1 MKIIEIRQ
9 SLLALKN
16 LSIVIFFMFSVIVVE
31 AKTIQYEK
39 VGLDRAQI
47 ELPPEELLDIG
58 ILLFDPNI
66 PEEEDDFI
74 FPEIRKAEARYMP
87 FHLKKTLQDTGFWGG
102 VWVLPEI
109 SEAIDLIVTGR
120 IEVSDGLDISIRIG
134 VWDITGKEW
143 INKVYSST
151 IAQSSYS
158 KRRDLTQDPYQNVY
172 NKIAND
178 LVKIKQQ
185 YETEQLER
193 ISEIGDIRFAAELI
207 PNVYNEYLVKDK
219 KNIYQAQ
226 RLPDDDDAI
235 MQRVYNIQ
243 EREFLL
249 LDTLN
254 EYYAQLY
261 ENISQPYEDWRKLS
275 REDMITYQE
284 LKKSA
289 RTRQLLGAA
298 ALLGAIASDGDSRA
312 SSTMRQMAIY
322 GGMEAM
328 RSGFGK
334 ASEAKIYKESMKE
347 LGTAFDSQ
355 AEPLIIELEGQTIRL
370 TGNAQEKFLEW
381 RKLLKQIYIDETG
394 FQISDSSV
402 Q

>member
-1 MKIIEIRQ
+1 MKTQSKRIQIIC
-9 SLLALKN
+9 SLAVCLVSGL
-16 LSIVIFFMFSVIVVE
+16 LY

-39 VGLDRAQI
+39 ISLERAQI
-47 ELPPEELLDIG
+47 EIPEEELLDIG

-66 PEEEDDFI
+66 PDEDKELI
-74 FPEIRKAEARYMP
+74 FPEIRKAEARYIP
-87 FHLKKTLQDTGFWGG
+87 YHLKKTLQDSGFWGG
-102 VWVLPEI
+102 VWVLPEK
-109 SEAIDLIVTGR
+109 SEAIDLIISGR
-120 IEVSDGLDISIRIG
+120 IEVSNGLDVSIRIG

-143 INKVYSST
+143 VNKVYSST

-158 KRRDLTQDPYQNVY
+158 KRRDLTQDPYQNIY

-178 LVKIKQQ
+178 LVQIKQDLKQ
-185 YETEQLER
+185 QELQR
-193 ISEIGDIRFAAELI
+193 INEIGDIRFAAELI
-207 PNVYNEYLVKDK
+207 PGVYKDYLTKNK
-219 KNIYQAQ
+219 KNIYEAV
-226 RLPDDDDAI
+226 RLPDNEDSI

-261 ENISQPYEDWRKLS
+261 ENISQPYENWRKLS
-275 REDMITYQE
+275 REDMITYEE

-289 RTRQLLGAA
+289 RTRKMLGAA
-298 ALLGAIASDGDSRA
+298 ALIGAIVSDGDSQA
-312 SSTMRQMAIY
+312 SNSMQQMAIY

-328 RSGFGK
+328 KSGFSK
-334 ASEAKIYKESMKE
+334 TSEAKIYKESMKE
-347 LGTAFDSQ
+347 LGTAFDTE

-370 TGNAQEKFLEW
+370 TGSAQEKFLEW
-381 RKLLKQIYIDETG
+381 RKLLKQIYTDETG
-394 FQISDSSV
+394 FLISTPSV

>member
-1 MKIIEIRQ
+1 MRAQSKRIQIIC
-9 SLLALKN
+9 SLLVCLVSG
-16 LSIVIFFMFSVIVVE
+16 LLQ

-39 VGLDRAQI
+39 ISLERAQI
-47 ELPPEELLDIG
+47 EIPEEELLDIG

-66 PEEEDDFI
+66 PDEDNELI
-74 FPEIRKAEARYMP
+74 FPEIRKAEARYIP
-87 FHLKKTLQDTGFWGG
+87 YHLKKTLQDTGFWGG
-102 VWVLPEI
+102 VWVLPEK
-109 SEAIDLIVTGR
+109 SEAIDLIISGR
-120 IEVSDGLDISIRIG
+120 IEVSNGLDVSIRIG
-134 VWDITGKEW
+134 AWDITGKEW
-143 INKVYSST
+143 VNKVYSST
-151 IAQSSYS
+151 VAQSSYS
-158 KRRDLTQDPYQNVY
+158 KRRDLTQDPYQNIY

-178 LVKIKQQ
+178 LVKIKQDLKQ
-185 YETEQLER
+185 QQLQR
-193 ISEIGDIRFAAELI
+193 INEIGDIRFAAELI
-207 PNVYNEYLVKDK
+207 PGVYKDYLTKNK
-219 KNIYQAQ
+219 KNIYEAQ
-226 RLPDDDDAI
+226 RLPDDGDSI

-275 REDMITYQE
+275 REDMITYEE

-289 RTRQLLGAA
+289 RTRKILGVT
-298 ALLGAIASDGDSRA
+298 ALIGAIVSDGDSQA
-312 SSTMRQMAIY
+312 SSTMQQMAIY

-328 RSGFGK
+328 KSGFGK

-347 LGTAFDSQ
+347 LGTAFDSE

-370 TGNAQEKFLEW
+370 TGSAQEKFLEW
-381 RKLLKQIYIDETG
+381 RKLLKQIYTDETG
-394 FQISDSSV
+394 FLISTPSV

>member
-1 MKIIEIRQ
+1 MRTQSKRIQIIC
-9 SLLALKN
+9 SLLVCLVSG
-16 LSIVIFFMFSVIVVE
+16 LLQ

-39 VGLDRAQI
+39 ISLERAQI
-47 ELPPEELLDIG
+47 EIPEEELLDIG

-66 PEEEDDFI
+66 PDEDNELI
-74 FPEIRKAEARYMP
+74 FPEIRKAEARYIP
-87 FHLKKTLQDTGFWGG
+87 YHLKKTLQDTGFWGG
-102 VWVLPEI
+102 VWVLPEK
-109 SEAIDLIVTGR
+109 SEAIDLIISGR
-120 IEVSDGLDISIRIG
+120 IEVSNGLDVSIRIG
-134 VWDITGKEW
+134 AWDITGKEW

-178 LVKIKQQ
+178 LVKIKQDLKQ
-185 YETEQLER
+185 QQLQR
-193 ISEIGDIRFAAELI
+193 INEIGNIRFAAELI
-207 PNVYNEYLVKDK
+207 PGVYKDYLSKNK
-219 KNIYQAQ
+219 KNIYEAQ
-226 RLPDDDDAI
+226 RLPDDEDSI

-275 REDMITYQE
+275 REDMITYAA

-289 RTRQLLGAA
+289 RTRKMLGAA
-298 ALLGAIASDGDSRA
+298 ALIGAIVSDGDSQA
-312 SSTMRQMAIY
+312 SSTMQQMAIY

-328 RSGFGK
+328 KSGFGK

-347 LGTAFDSQ
+347 LGTAFDSE

-370 TGNAQEKFLEW
+370 TGSAQEKFLEW
-381 RKLLKQIYIDETG
+381 RKLLKQIYTDETG
-394 FQISDSSV
+394 FLISTPSV

>member
-1 MKIIEIRQ
+1 MKTQSKRIQIIC
-9 SLLALKN
+9 SL
-16 LSIVIFFMFSVIVVE
+16 VVCLVSGLLY

-39 VGLDRAQI
+39 ISLERAQI
-47 ELPPEELLDIG
+47 EIPEEELLDIG

-66 PEEEDDFI
+66 PDEDKELI
-74 FPEIRKAEARYMP
+74 FPEIRKAEARYIP
-87 FHLKKTLQDTGFWGG
+87 YHLKKTLQDTGFWGG
-102 VWVLPEI
+102 VWVVPEKLK
-109 SEAIDLIVTGR
+109 SIDLIISGR
-120 IEVSDGLDISIRIG
+120 IEVSNGLDVSIRIG

-143 INKVYSST
+143 VNKVYSST

-158 KRRDLTQDPYQNVY
+158 KRRDLTQDPYQNIY

-178 LVKIKQQ
+178 LVQIKQDLKQ
-185 YETEQLER
+185 QELQR
-193 ISEIGDIRFAAELI
+193 INEIGDIRFAAELI
-207 PNVYNEYLVKDK
+207 PGVYKDYLTKNK
-219 KNIYQAQ
+219 KNIYEAV
-226 RLPDDDDAI
+226 RLPDNEDSM

-261 ENISQPYEDWRKLS
+261 ENISQPYENWRKLS
-275 REDMITYQE
+275 REDMITYEE

-289 RTRQLLGAA
+289 RTRKMLGAA
-298 ALLGAIASDGDSRA
+298 ALIGAIVSDGDSQA
-312 SSTMRQMAIY
+312 SKSMQQMAIY

-328 RSGFGK
+328 KSGFSK
-334 ASEAKIYKESMKE
+334 TSEAKIYKESMKE
-347 LGTAFDSQ
+347 LGTAFDTE

-370 TGNAQEKFLEW
+370 TGSAQEKFLEW
-381 RKLLKQIYIDETG
+381 RKLLKQIYTDETG
-394 FQISDSSV
+394 FLISTPSV

>member
-1 MKIIEIRQ
+1 MRAQSKRIQIIC
-9 SLLALKN
+9 SLLVCLVSG
-16 LSIVIFFMFSVIVVE
+16 LLH

-39 VGLDRAQI
+39 ISLERAQI
-47 ELPPEELLDIG
+47 EIPEEELLDIG

-66 PEEEDDFI
+66 PDEDNELI
-74 FPEIRKAEARYMP
+74 FPEIRKAEARYIP
-87 FHLKKTLQDTGFWGG
+87 YHLKKTLQDTGFWGG
-102 VWVLPEI
+102 VWVLPEK
-109 SEAIDLIVTGR
+109 SEAIDLIISGR
-120 IEVSDGLDISIRIG
+120 IEVSNGLDVSIRIG
-134 VWDITGKEW
+134 AWDITGKEW
-143 INKVYSST
+143 VNKVYSST
-151 IAQSSYS
+151 VAQSSYS
-158 KRRDLTQDPYQNVY
+158 KRRDLTQDPYQNIY

-178 LVKIKQQ
+178 LVKIKQDLKQ
-185 YETEQLER
+185 QQLQR
-193 ISEIGDIRFAAELI
+193 INEIGDIRFAAELI
-207 PNVYNEYLVKDK
+207 PGVYKDYLTKNK
-219 KNIYQAQ
+219 KNIYEAQ
-226 RLPDDDDAI
+226 RLPDDGDSM

-275 REDMITYQE
+275 REDMITYEE

-289 RTRQLLGAA
+289 RTRQILGVT
-298 ALLGAIASDGDSRA
+298 ALIGAIVSDGDSQA
-312 SSTMRQMAIY
+312 SSTMQQMAIY

-328 RSGFGK
+328 KSGFGK

-347 LGTAFDSQ
+347 LGTAFDSE

-370 TGNAQEKFLEW
+370 TGSAQEKFLEW
-381 RKLLKQIYIDETG
+381 RKLLKQIYTDETG
-394 FQISDSSV
+394 FLISTPSV

>member
-1 MKIIEIRQ
+1 MKTQSKRIQIIC
-9 SLLALKN
+9 SL
-16 LSIVIFFMFSVIVVE
+16 VVCLVSGLLY

-39 VGLDRAQI
+39 ISLERAQI
-47 ELPPEELLDIG
+47 EIPEEELLDIG

-66 PEEEDDFI
+66 PDEDKELI
-74 FPEIRKAEARYMP
+74 FPEIRKAEARYIP
-87 FHLKKTLQDTGFWGG
+87 YHLKKTLQDSGFWGG
-102 VWVLPEI
+102 VWVLPEK
-109 SEAIDLIVTGR
+109 SEAIDLIISGR
-120 IEVSDGLDISIRIG
+120 IEVSNGLDVSIRIG

-143 INKVYSST
+143 VNKVYSST

-158 KRRDLTQDPYQNVY
+158 KRRDLTQDPYQNIY

-178 LVKIKQQ
+178 LVQIKQDLKQ
-185 YETEQLER
+185 QELQR
-193 ISEIGDIRFAAELI
+193 INEIGDIRFAAELI
-207 PNVYNEYLVKDK
+207 PGVYKDYLTKNK
-219 KNIYQAQ
+219 KNIYEAV
-226 RLPDDDDAI
+226 RLPDNEDSM

-261 ENISQPYEDWRKLS
+261 ENISQPYENWRKLS
-275 REDMITYQE
+275 REDMITYEE

-289 RTRQLLGAA
+289 RTRKMLGAA
-298 ALLGAIASDGDSRA
+298 ALIGAIVSDGDSQA
-312 SSTMRQMAIY
+312 SNSMQQMAIY

-328 RSGFGK
+328 KSGFSK
-334 ASEAKIYKESMKE
+334 TSEAKIYKESMKE
-347 LGTAFDSQ
+347 LGTAFDTE

-370 TGNAQEKFLEW
+370 TGSAQEKFLEW
-381 RKLLKQIYIDETG
+381 RKLLKQIYTDETG
-394 FQISDSSV
+394 FLISTPSV

>member
-1 MKIIEIRQ
+1 MKTQSKRIQIIC
-9 SLLALKN
+9 SLAVCLVSGL
-16 LSIVIFFMFSVIVVE
+16 LY

-39 VGLDRAQI
+39 ISLERAQI
-47 ELPPEELLDIG
+47 EIPEEELLDIG

-66 PEEEDDFI
+66 PDEDKELI
-74 FPEIRKAEARYMP
+74 FPEIRKAEARYIP
-87 FHLKKTLQDTGFWGG
+87 YHLKKTLQDSGFWGG
-102 VWVLPEI
+102 VWVLPEK
-109 SEAIDLIVTGR
+109 SEAIDLIISGR
-120 IEVSDGLDISIRIG
+120 IEVSNGLDVSIRIG

-143 INKVYSST
+143 VNKVYSST

-158 KRRDLTQDPYQNVY
+158 KRRDLTQDPYQNIY

-178 LVKIKQQ
+178 LVQIKQDLKQ
-185 YETEQLER
+185 QELQR
-193 ISEIGDIRFAAELI
+193 INEIGDIRFAAELI
-207 PNVYNEYLVKDK
+207 PGVYKDYLTKNK
-219 KNIYQAQ
+219 KNIYEAV
-226 RLPDDDDAI
+226 RLPDNEDSI

-261 ENISQPYEDWRKLS
+261 ENISQPYENWRKLS
-275 REDMITYQE
+275 REDMITYEE

-289 RTRQLLGAA
+289 RTRKMLGAA
-298 ALLGAIASDGDSRA
+298 ALIGAIVSDGDSQA
-312 SSTMRQMAIY
+312 SNSMQQMAIY

-328 RSGFGK
+328 KSGFSK
-334 ASEAKIYKESMKE
+334 TSEAKIYKESMKE
-347 LGTAFDSQ
+347 LGTAFDTE

-370 TGNAQEKFLEW
+370 TGSAKEKFLEW
-381 RKLLKQIYIDETG
+381 RKLLKQIYTDETG
-394 FQISDSSV
+394 FLISTPSV

>member
-1 MKIIEIRQ
+1 MRAQSKRIQIIC
-9 SLLALKN
+9 SLLVCLVSG
-16 LSIVIFFMFSVIVVE
+16 LLQ

-39 VGLDRAQI
+39 ISLERAQI
-47 ELPPEELLDIG
+47 EIPEEELLDIG

-66 PEEEDDFI
+66 PDEDNELI
-74 FPEIRKAEARYMP
+74 FPEIRKAEARYIP
-87 FHLKKTLQDTGFWGG
+87 YHLKKTLQDTGFWGG
-102 VWVLPEI
+102 VWVLPEK
-109 SEAIDLIVTGR
+109 SEAIDLIISGR
-120 IEVSDGLDISIRIG
+120 IEVSNGLDVSIRIG
-134 VWDITGKEW
+134 AWDITGKEW
-143 INKVYSST
+143 VNKVYSST
-151 IAQSSYS
+151 VAQSSYS
-158 KRRDLTQDPYQNVY
+158 KRRDLTQDPYQNIY

-178 LVKIKQQ
+178 LVKIKQDLKQ
-185 YETEQLER
+185 QQLQR
-193 ISEIGDIRFAAELI
+193 INEIGDIRFAAELI
-207 PNVYNEYLVKDK
+207 PGVYKDYLTKNK
-219 KNIYQAQ
+219 KNIYEAQ
-226 RLPDDDDAI
+226 RLPDDGDSI

-275 REDMITYQE
+275 REDMITYEE

-289 RTRQLLGAA
+289 RTRQILGIT
-298 ALLGAIASDGDSRA
+298 ALIGAIVSDGDSQA
-312 SSTMRQMAIY
+312 SSTMQQMAIY

-328 RSGFGK
+328 KSGFGK

-347 LGTAFDSQ
+347 LGTAFDSE

-370 TGNAQEKFLEW
+370 TGSAQEKFLEW
-381 RKLLKQIYIDETG
+381 RKLLKQIYTDETG
-394 FQISDSSV
+394 FLISTPSV

>member
-1 MKIIEIRQ
+1 MKITEFRK
-9 SLLALKN
+9 SLLALKH
-16 LSIVIFFMFSVIVVE
+16 LSIVFIFSVSVVN

-47 ELPPEELLDIG
+47 ELPSEELLDIG

-120 IEVSDGLDISIRIG
+120 IEVSDGLDVSIRVG

-143 INKVYSST
+143 ANKVYSSS

-185 YETEQLER
+185 FETEELER

-226 RLPDDDDAI
+226 RLPDDGDAI

-381 RKLLKQIYIDETG
+381 RKLLKQIYVDETG
-394 FQISDSSV
+394 FQILDSSV

>member
-1 MKIIEIRQ
+1 MKIIQIRQ

-16 LSIVIFFMFSVIVVE
+16 LSIIVFFMFSVIVVE

-143 INKVYSST
+143 VNKVYSST

>member
-1 MKIIEIRQ
+1 VCLV
-9 SLLALKN
+9 SGLLY
-16 LSIVIFFMFSVIVVE
+16 

-39 VGLDRAQI
+39 ISLERAQI
-47 ELPPEELLDIG
+47 EIPEEELLDIG

-66 PEEEDDFI
+66 PDEDKELI
-74 FPEIRKAEARYMP
+74 FPEIRKAEARYIP
-87 FHLKKTLQDTGFWGG
+87 YHLKKTLQDSGFWGG
-102 VWVLPEI
+102 VWVLPEK
-109 SEAIDLIVTGR
+109 SEAIDLIISGR
-120 IEVSDGLDISIRIG
+120 IEVSNGLDVSIRIG

-143 INKVYSST
+143 VNKVYSST

-158 KRRDLTQDPYQNVY
+158 KRRDLTQDPYQNIY

-178 LVKIKQQ
+178 LVQIKQDLKQ
-185 YETEQLER
+185 QELQR
-193 ISEIGDIRFAAELI
+193 INEIGDIRFAAELI
-207 PNVYNEYLVKDK
+207 PGVYKDYLTKNK
-219 KNIYQAQ
+219 KNIYEAV
-226 RLPDDDDAI
+226 RLPDNEDSM

-261 ENISQPYEDWRKLS
+261 ENISQPYENWRKLS
-275 REDMITYQE
+275 REDMITYEE

-289 RTRQLLGAA
+289 RTRKMLGAA
-298 ALLGAIASDGDSRA
+298 ALIGAIVSDGDSQA
-312 SSTMRQMAIY
+312 SNSMQQMAIY

-328 RSGFGK
+328 KSGFSK
-334 ASEAKIYKESMKE
+334 TSEAKIYKESMKE
-347 LGTAFDSQ
+347 LGTAFDTE

-370 TGNAQEKFLEW
+370 TGSAQEKFLEW
-381 RKLLKQIYIDETG
+381 RKLLKQIYTDETG
-394 FQISDSSV
+394 FLISTPSV

>member
-1 MKIIEIRQ
+1 MRAQSKRIQIIC
-9 SLLALKN
+9 SLLVCLVSG
-16 LSIVIFFMFSVIVVE
+16 LLQ

-39 VGLDRAQI
+39 ISLERAQI
-47 ELPPEELLDIG
+47 EIPGEELLDIG

-66 PEEEDDFI
+66 PDEDNELI
-74 FPEIRKAEARYMP
+74 FPEIRKAEARYIP
-87 FHLKKTLQDTGFWGG
+87 YHLKKTLQDTGFWGG
-102 VWVLPEI
+102 VWVLPEK
-109 SEAIDLIVTGR
+109 SEAIDLIISGR
-120 IEVSDGLDISIRIG
+120 IEVSNGLDVSIRIG
-134 VWDITGKEW
+134 AWDITGKEW
-143 INKVYSST
+143 VNKVYSST
-151 IAQSSYS
+151 VAQSSYS
-158 KRRDLTQDPYQNVY
+158 KRRDLTQDPYQNIY

-178 LVKIKQQ
+178 LVKIKQDLKQ
-185 YETEQLER
+185 QQLQR
-193 ISEIGDIRFAAELI
+193 INEIGDIRFAAELI
-207 PNVYNEYLVKDK
+207 PGVYKDYLTKNK
-219 KNIYQAQ
+219 KNIYEAQ
-226 RLPDDDDAI
+226 RLPDDEDSI

-275 REDMITYQE
+275 REDMITYEE

-289 RTRQLLGAA
+289 RTRQILGVT
-298 ALLGAIASDGDSRA
+298 ALIGAIVSDGDSQA
-312 SSTMRQMAIY
+312 SSTMQQMAIY

-328 RSGFGK
+328 KSGFGK

-347 LGTAFDSQ
+347 LGTAFDSE

-370 TGNAQEKFLEW
+370 TGSAQEKFLEW
-381 RKLLKQIYIDETG
+381 RKLLKQIYTDETG
-394 FQISDSSV
+394 FLISTPSV

>member
-1 MKIIEIRQ
+1 MRAQSKRIQIIC
-9 SLLALKN
+9 SLLVCLVSG
-16 LSIVIFFMFSVIVVE
+16 LLQ

-39 VGLDRAQI
+39 ISLERAQI
-47 ELPPEELLDIG
+47 EIPEEELLDIG

-66 PEEEDDFI
+66 PDEDNELI
-74 FPEIRKAEARYMP
+74 FPEIRKAEARYIP
-87 FHLKKTLQDTGFWGG
+87 YHLKKTLQDTGFWGG
-102 VWVLPEI
+102 VWVLPEK
-109 SEAIDLIVTGR
+109 SEAIDLIISGR
-120 IEVSDGLDISIRIG
+120 IEVSNGLDVSIRIG
-134 VWDITGKEW
+134 AWDITGKEW
-143 INKVYSST
+143 VNKVYSST
-151 IAQSSYS
+151 VAQSSYS
-158 KRRDLTQDPYQNVY
+158 KRRDLTQDPYQNIY

-178 LVKIKQQ
+178 LVKIKQDLKQ
-185 YETEQLER
+185 QQLQR
-193 ISEIGDIRFAAELI
+193 INEIGDIRFAAELI
-207 PNVYNEYLVKDK
+207 PGVYKDYLTKNK
-219 KNIYQAQ
+219 KNIYEAQ
-226 RLPDDDDAI
+226 RLPDDGDSI

-275 REDMITYQE
+275 REDMITYEE

-289 RTRQLLGAA
+289 RTRQILGVT
-298 ALLGAIASDGDSRA
+298 ALIGAIVSDGDSQA
-312 SSTMRQMAIY
+312 SSTMQQMAIY

-328 RSGFGK
+328 KSGFGK

-347 LGTAFDSQ
+347 LGTAFDSE

-370 TGNAQEKFLEW
+370 TGSAQEKFLEW
-381 RKLLKQIYIDETG
+381 RKLLKQIYTDETG
-394 FQISDSSV
+394 FLISTPSV

>member
-1 MKIIEIRQ
+1 MKITEFRK
-9 SLLALKN
+9 SLLALKH
-16 LSIVIFFMFSVIVVE
+16 LSIVFIFSVSVVN

-47 ELPPEELLDIG
+47 ELPSEELLDIG

-120 IEVSDGLDISIRIG
+120 IEVSDGLDVSIRVG

-143 INKVYSST
+143 VNKVYSSS

-185 YETEQLER
+185 FETEELER

-226 RLPDDDDAI
+226 RLPDDGDAI

-381 RKLLKQIYIDETG
+381 RKLLKQIYVDETG
-394 FQISDSSV
+394 FQILDYSV

>member
-1 MKIIEIRQ
+1 MKIIDDRQ

-16 LSIVIFFMFSVIVVE
+16 LSIIFFFIFSLSVVD

-47 ELPPEELLDIG
+47 ELPSEELLDIG

-120 IEVSDGLDISIRIG
+120 IEVSDGLDISIRVG

-143 INKVYSST
+143 VNKVYSST

-185 YETEQLER
+185 FETEELER

-207 PNVYNEYLVKDK
+207 PNVYNEYLVIDI

-235 MQRVYNIQ
+235 MQRDYNIQ

>member
-1 MKIIEIRQ
+1 MKITEFRK
-9 SLLALKN
+9 SLLALKH
-16 LSIVIFFMFSVIVVE
+16 LSIVFIFSVSVVN

-47 ELPPEELLDIG
+47 ELPSEELLDIG

-120 IEVSDGLDISIRIG
+120 IEVSDGLDVSIRVG

-143 INKVYSST
+143 VNKVYSSS

-185 YETEQLER
+185 FETEELER

-226 RLPDDDDAI
+226 RLPDDGDAI

-381 RKLLKQIYIDETG
+381 RKLLKQIYVDETG
-394 FQISDSSV
+394 FQILDSSV

>member
-1 MKIIEIRQ
+1 MKIIDDRQ

-16 LSIVIFFMFSVIVVE
+16 LSIVFFFIFSLSVVD

-47 ELPPEELLDIG
+47 ELPSEELLDIG

-134 VWDITGKEW
+134 GWDITGKEW
-143 INKVYSST
+143 VNKVYSST

-185 YETEQLER
+185 FETEELER

>member
-1 MKIIEIRQ
+1 MKTQSKRIQIIC
-9 SLLALKN
+9 SL
-16 LSIVIFFMFSVIVVE
+16 VVCLVSGLLY

-39 VGLDRAQI
+39 ISLERAQI
-47 ELPPEELLDIG
+47 EIPEEELLDIG

-66 PEEEDDFI
+66 PDEDKELI
-74 FPEIRKAEARYMP
+74 FPEIRKAEARYIP
-87 FHLKKTLQDTGFWGG
+87 YHLKKTLQDSGFWGG
-102 VWVLPEI
+102 VWVLPEK
-109 SEAIDLIVTGR
+109 SEAIDLIISGR
-120 IEVSDGLDISIRIG
+120 IEVSNGLDVSIRIG
-134 VWDITGKEW
+134 AWDITGKEW
-143 INKVYSST
+143 VNKVYSST

-158 KRRDLTQDPYQNVY
+158 KRRDLTQDPYQNIY

-178 LVKIKQQ
+178 LVQIKQDLKQ
-185 YETEQLER
+185 QELQR
-193 ISEIGDIRFAAELI
+193 INEIGDIRFAAELI
-207 PNVYNEYLVKDK
+207 PGVYKDYLTKNK
-219 KNIYQAQ
+219 KNIYEAV
-226 RLPDDDDAI
+226 RLPDNEDSI

-261 ENISQPYEDWRKLS
+261 ENISQPYENWRKLS
-275 REDMITYQE
+275 REDMITYEE

-289 RTRQLLGAA
+289 RTRKMLGAA
-298 ALLGAIASDGDSRA
+298 ALIGAIVSDGDSQA
-312 SSTMRQMAIY
+312 SNSMQQMAIY

-328 RSGFGK
+328 KSGFGK

-347 LGTAFDSQ
+347 LGTAFDTE

-370 TGNAQEKFLEW
+370 TGSAQEKFLEW
-381 RKLLKQIYIDETG
+381 RKLLKQIYTDETG
-394 FQISDSSV
+394 FLISTPSV

>member
-16 LSIVIFFMFSVIVVE
+16 LSIVFFFMFSVIVVE

-219 KNIYQAQ
+219 KSIYQAQ
-226 RLPDDDDAI
+226 RLPDDDDAM

>member
-1 MKIIEIRQ
+1 MKTQSKRIQIIC
-9 SLLALKN
+9 SL
-16 LSIVIFFMFSVIVVE
+16 VVCLVSGLLY

-39 VGLDRAQI
+39 ISLERAQI
-47 ELPPEELLDIG
+47 EIPEEELLDIG

-66 PEEEDDFI
+66 PDEDKELI
-74 FPEIRKAEARYMP
+74 FPEIRKAEARYIP
-87 FHLKKTLQDTGFWGG
+87 YHLKKTLQDTGFWGG
-102 VWVLPEI
+102 VWVLPEK
-109 SEAIDLIVTGR
+109 SEAIDLIISGR
-120 IEVSDGLDISIRIG
+120 IEVSNGLDVSIRIG

-143 INKVYSST
+143 VNKVYSST

-158 KRRDLTQDPYQNVY
+158 KRRDLTQDPYQNIY

-178 LVKIKQQ
+178 LVQIKQDLKQ
-185 YETEQLER
+185 QELQR
-193 ISEIGDIRFAAELI
+193 INEIGDIRFAAELI
-207 PNVYNEYLVKDK
+207 PGVYKDYLTKNK
-219 KNIYQAQ
+219 KNIYEAV
-226 RLPDDDDAI
+226 RLPDNEDSM

-261 ENISQPYEDWRKLS
+261 ENISQPYENWRKLS
-275 REDMITYQE
+275 REDMITYEE

-289 RTRQLLGAA
+289 RTRKMLGAA
-298 ALLGAIASDGDSRA
+298 ALIGAIVSDGDSQA
-312 SSTMRQMAIY
+312 SNSMQQMAIY

-328 RSGFGK
+328 KSGFSK
-334 ASEAKIYKESMKE
+334 TSEAKIYKESMKE
-347 LGTAFDSQ
+347 LGTAFDTE

-370 TGNAQEKFLEW
+370 TGSAQEKFLEW
-381 RKLLKQIYIDETG
+381 RKLLKQIYTDETG
-394 FQISDSSV
+394 FLISTPSV

>member
-1 MKIIEIRQ
+1 MKIIDDRQ

-16 LSIVIFFMFSVIVVE
+16 LSIVFFFMFSVVVVE

-47 ELPPEELLDIG
+47 ELSPEELLDIG

-120 IEVSDGLDISIRIG
+120 IEVSDGLDISIRVG

-143 INKVYSST
+143 VNKVYSST

-185 YETEQLER
+185 FETEELER

>member
-1 MKIIEIRQ
+1 VCLV
-9 SLLALKN
+9 SGLLQ
-16 LSIVIFFMFSVIVVE
+16 

-39 VGLDRAQI
+39 ISLERAQI
-47 ELPPEELLDIG
+47 EIPEEELLDIG

-66 PEEEDDFI
+66 PDEDNELI
-74 FPEIRKAEARYMP
+74 FPEIRKAEARYIP
-87 FHLKKTLQDTGFWGG
+87 YHIKKTLQDTGFWGG
-102 VWVLPEI
+102 VWVVPEKLK
-109 SEAIDLIVTGR
+109 SIDLIISGR
-120 IEVSDGLDISIRIG
+120 IEVSNGLDVSIRIG
-134 VWDITGKEW
+134 AWDVTGTEW
-143 INKVYSST
+143 VNKVYSST

-158 KRRDLTQDPYQNVY
+158 KRRDLTQDPYQNIY

-178 LVKIKQQ
+178 LVQIKQDLKQ
-185 YETEQLER
+185 QELQR
-193 ISEIGDIRFAAELI
+193 INEIGDIRFAAELI
-207 PNVYNEYLVKDK
+207 PGVYKDYLTKNK
-219 KNIYQAQ
+219 KNIYEAL
-226 RLPDDDDAI
+226 RLPDNEDSM

-261 ENISQPYEDWRKLS
+261 ENISQPYENWRKLS
-275 REDMITYQE
+275 REDMITYEE

-289 RTRQLLGAA
+289 RTRKILGVT
-298 ALLGAIASDGDSRA
+298 ALIGAIVSDGDSQA
-312 SSTMRQMAIY
+312 SSTMQQMAIY

-328 RSGFGK
+328 KSGFGK

-347 LGTAFDSQ
+347 LGTAFDSE

-370 TGNAQEKFLEW
+370 TGSAQEKFLEW
-381 RKLLKQIYIDETG
+381 RKLLKQIYTDETG
-394 FQISDSSV
+394 FLISTPSV

>member
-1 MKIIEIRQ
+1 MRAQSKRIQIIC
-9 SLLALKN
+9 SLLVCLVSG
-16 LSIVIFFMFSVIVVE
+16 LLQ

-39 VGLDRAQI
+39 ISLERAQI
-47 ELPPEELLDIG
+47 EIPGEELLDIG

-66 PEEEDDFI
+66 PDEDNELI
-74 FPEIRKAEARYMP
+74 FPEIRKAEARYIP
-87 FHLKKTLQDTGFWGG
+87 YHLKKTLQDTGFWGG
-102 VWVLPEI
+102 VWVLPEK
-109 SEAIDLIVTGR
+109 SEAIDLIISGR
-120 IEVSDGLDISIRIG
+120 IEVSNGLDVSIRIG
-134 VWDITGKEW
+134 AWDITGKEW
-143 INKVYSST
+143 VNKVYSST
-151 IAQSSYS
+151 VAQSSYS
-158 KRRDLTQDPYQNVY
+158 KRRDLTQDPYQNIY

-178 LVKIKQQ
+178 LVKIKQDLKQ
-185 YETEQLER
+185 QQLQR
-193 ISEIGDIRFAAELI
+193 INEIGDIRFAAELI
-207 PNVYNEYLVKDK
+207 PGVYKDYLTKNK
-219 KNIYQAQ
+219 KNIYEAQ
-226 RLPDDDDAI
+226 RLPDDGDSI

-275 REDMITYQE
+275 REDMITYEE

-289 RTRQLLGAA
+289 RTRQILGVT
-298 ALLGAIASDGDSRA
+298 ALIGAIVSDGDSQA
-312 SSTMRQMAIY
+312 SSTMQQMAIY

-328 RSGFGK
+328 KSGFGK

-347 LGTAFDSQ
+347 LGTAFDSE

-370 TGNAQEKFLEW
+370 TGSAQEKFLEW
-381 RKLLKQIYIDETG
+381 RKLLKQIYTDETG
-394 FQISDSSV
+394 FLISTPSV

>member
-47 ELPPEELLDIG
+47 ELPPEELLYIG

-143 INKVYSST
+143 VNKVYSST